1 MNTFHRILI
10 ATDFSPASEPA
21 VRQGLALAKDTQSD
35 VWITHAYAPPSAAQA
50 EFVAPTEYDKW
61 ESNVRQE
68 IDRKLAPIL
77 ENAKKLGVIA
87 RPLVV
92 AGNPADAIPEAAKSN
107 AADLLV
113 MGTHGRTGVSRM
125 LLGSVASKVIS
136 TAPCPVLT
144 VH

>member
-21 VRQGLALAKDTQSD
+21 VLQGLALARETRSD
-35 VWITHAYAPPSAAQA
+35 VWIAHAYTPPGAAES
-50 EFVAPTEYDKW
+50 EFVAPGEYARW
-61 ESNVRQE
+61 EGNIRRE
-68 IDRKLAPIL
+68 IEKKLEPIL
-77 ENAKKLGVIA
+77 ANAKKLGVTA

-92 AGNPADAIPEAAKSN
+92 SGNPGEVIPEAAKEYG
-107 AADLLV
+107 ADLLV

-125 LLGSVASKVIS
+125 LLGSVASRVIS